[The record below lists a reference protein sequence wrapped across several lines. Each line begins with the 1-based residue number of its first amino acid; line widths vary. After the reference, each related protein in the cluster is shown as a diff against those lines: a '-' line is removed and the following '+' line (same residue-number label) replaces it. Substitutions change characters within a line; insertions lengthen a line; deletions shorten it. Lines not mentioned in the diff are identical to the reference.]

1 MVFPLSAAFFL
12 SSAVP
17 SPGSVSAPV
26 PGVVAD
32 LALGAGAS
40 FLCVRPSARSFS
52 RWCCVVVF
60 RRGFAARSFARSVAG
75 RFGLPF
81 CAVRVCGSR
90 FAVSVPCFV
99 ASFSSPAAS
108 LPCLWLS
115 LGGGGGGSPVSAP
128 VPPSP
133 PVPPVPAPVAAA
145 VSSASS
151 VGFSGSR
158 SVVPPVLGSVLSLVA
173 ASSVLTL
180 VGCARGV
187 DEAVRSGLPASQL
200 HVFRATAFGSGRPAF
215 ARRSTAFV
223 RALAAAGGV
232 LFSFPTGAC
241 PVGLR
246 PSPRW
251 ASASGSGSWGTL
263 SVAVGLGVPCFVF
276 LGSVPAPRGW
286 GLVSL
291 GGGWWRSSPAPVQ
304 LSLF

>member
-1 MVFPLSAAFFL
+1 MSAAFFL
-12 SSAVP
+12 SSAAP

-52 RWCCVVVF
+52 RWCAVVLFSARSV
-60 RRGFAARSFARSVAG
+60 AASFARSVAG

-99 ASFSSPAAS
+99 ASFSSPPGS

-115 LGGGGGGSPVSAP
+115 LGGGGGSPVSAP

-158 SVVPPVLGSVLSLVA
+158 SVVPPVLSGVLALVA
-173 ASSVLTL
+173 GSSASVL

-187 DEAVRSGLPASQL
+187 DGAVRSGLPASRL
-200 HVFRATAFGSGRPAF
+200 YVFRASGFGSGRSAF
-215 ARRSTAFV
+215 ARRSAAFV

-232 LFSFPTGAC
+232 LFSFPSGAC
-241 PVGLR
+241 PGGLL
-246 PSPRW
+246 PS
-251 ASASGSGSWGTL
+251 ASSSAVFCGSGSGSWASLGFAL
-263 SVAVGLGVPCFVF
+263 GLGVPCFVF